1 MFAKK
6 KSLWQTKKVFGKQKS
21 LWHTTSKQNFV
32 CQSKTLFAKQKIFCQ
47 TEKVFGKKKSVCQ
60 TEKVFGKKKSVCQTE
75 KSVWQKEKCL
85 AKRKVFAKQ
94 KTVFAKSMS
103 NRKVFAKQ
111 KSVCQTKNG
120 MQSLWPD
127 RKVSVPNKK
136 ALEETLRQASGR
148 MSAATEASQKA
159 TAWLGTNEVM
169 DRVAA
174 ARRVGSSSARGT
186 RTSSFAW
193 TPSWPGPA
201 HTKGSER
208 LSRANAPNRTRTILS
223 VPLEPTRHQASDSA
237 QPTVPRSEEDTP

>member
-6 KSLWQTKKVFGKQKS
+6 KSLWQTKKVFGIQHPNKILFANQKHYLPNKRYFVKQKKC
-21 LWHTTSKQNFV
+21 LAKRKV
-32 CQSKTLFAKQKIFCQ
+32 FAKQKKCLAKRKVFAKQ
-47 TEKVFGKKKSVCQ
+47 KKVFGKKKSVCQ
-60 TEKVFGKKKSVCQTE
+60 TEK
-75 KSVWQKEKCL
+75 L
-85 AKRKVFAKQ
+85 
-94 KTVFAKSMS
+94 FAKSMS

>member
-6 KSLWQTKKVFGKQKS
+6 KSLWQTKKFFGIQHPNKILFANQKHYLPNKRYFVKQK
-21 LWHTTSKQNFV
+21 
-32 CQSKTLFAKQKIFCQ
+32 
-47 TEKVFGKKKSVCQ
+47 
-60 TEKVFGKKKSVCQTE
+60 
-75 KSVWQKEKCL
+75 KCL

-94 KTVFAKSMS
+94 KKCLAKRKVFVKQKKVFGKKKSVWQKEKCLPNRKTVFAKSMS

>member
-1 MFAKK
+1 M
-6 KSLWQTKKVFGKQKS
+6 
-21 LWHTTSKQNFV
+21 
-32 CQSKTLFAKQKIFCQ
+32 
-47 TEKVFGKKKSVCQ
+47 FGKKKSVCQ

-85 AKRKVFAKQ
+85 PNR

>member
-1 MFAKK
+1 M
-6 KSLWQTKKVFGKQKS
+6 
-21 LWHTTSKQNFV
+21 
-32 CQSKTLFAKQKIFCQ
+32 FAKQKKCLAKRKVFVKQ
-47 TEKVFGKKKSVCQ
+47 KKVFGKKKSV
-60 TEKVFGKKKSVCQTE
+60 
-75 KSVWQKEKCL
+75 WQKEKWL
-85 AKRKVFAKQ
+85 PNR

>member
-1 MFAKK
+1 M
-6 KSLWQTKKVFGKQKS
+6 
-21 LWHTTSKQNFV
+21 
-32 CQSKTLFAKQKIFCQ
+32 
-47 TEKVFGKKKSVCQ
+47 
-60 TEKVFGKKKSVCQTE
+60 
-75 KSVWQKEKCL
+75 
-85 AKRKVFAKQ
+85 
-94 KTVFAKSMS
+94 
-103 NRKVFAKQ
+103 
-111 KSVCQTKNG
+111 
-120 MQSLWPD
+120 
-127 RKVSVPNKK
+127 
-136 ALEETLRQASGR
+136 RQASGR

-237 QPTVPRSEEDTP
+237 QPTVPRSEEDSLGLALSPRLVAYMYALSKDRSLMPRLGRPRAR